1 MAFSE
6 EVVHSP
12 AVSHYKTVEAPLLSE
27 DLDKKLVTS
36 AARLAFICIVRAHN
50 LLYISSF
57 HKTLESIEICL
68 VEITPRYFLDI
79 EHMALILRTA
89 MDREMLQT
97 CMELVILLVRIA
109 LEAVHYG
116 TSHHCGQIWIL
127 SICLLATSPT
137 RVTEDVDVRSPD
149 GKTMITAHA
158 FFITSDAEL
167 DSLLGRSDVEHLFEK
182 FIIPARRHSDSLRE
196 HSRETVTCRTMKGFV
211 PPIVLADAE
220 LRDLRRIIVH
230 EHDLLLHGKSSEKV
244 FCSFLRSQRR
254 ILIRVCLSGCCQSSR
269 Q

>member
-12 AVSHYKTVEAPLLSE
+12 AVCHDKSVEAPLLAE
-27 DLDKKLVTS
+27 DLDQKLVAS
-36 AARLAFICIVRAHN
+36 AARLAFVCIIRAHD

-57 HKTLESIEICL
+57 HETFECIEVCL
-68 VEITPRYFLDI
+68 VEVTPRYFLDI
-79 EHMALILRTA
+79 EHMAFIFRTA

-97 CMELVILLVRIA
+97 RMELVILLVRIA

-158 FFITSDAEL
+158 FFITGNAEL
-167 DSLLGRSDVEHLFEK
+167 DSLLGRSDVEHFFK
-182 FIIPARRHSDSLRE
+182 QFVIPARRHTYSLRE
-196 HSRETVTCRTMKGFV
+196 HSRETVTCRAMKSFV

-244 FCSFLRSQRR
+244 FCTFFRS
-254 ILIRVCLSGCCQSSR
+254 
-269 Q
+269 

>member
-97 CMELVILLVRIA
+97 CMELVILLIRIA
-109 LEAVHYG
+109 LEAVHNG
-116 TSHHCGQIWIL
+116 ASHHCGQIWIL
-127 SICLLATSPT
+127 SICLLAASPT
-137 RVTEDVDVRSPD
+137 WVTENVDVRSPD
-149 GKTMITAHA
+149 GKTMIAANA

-167 DSLLGRSDVEHLFEK
+167 DSLLGRGDVEHLFEK
-182 FIIPARRHSDSLRE
+182 FIIPARRHTDSLRE
-196 HSRETVTCRTMKGFV
+196 HLSFLLSASSGAGIPLSCHKLYNLSHKISNNINNFNMVK
-211 PPIVLADAE
+211 
-220 LRDLRRIIVH
+220 RRI
-230 EHDLLLHGKSSEKV
+230 
-244 FCSFLRSQRR
+244 
-254 ILIRVCLSGCCQSSR
+254 
-269 Q
+269 

>member
-57 HKTLESIEICL
+57 HETLECIEVCL
-68 VEITPRYFLDI
+68 VEITPRHFLHI

-116 TSHHCGQIWIL
+116 TAHHCGQIWIL
-127 SICLLATSPT
+127 SICLLSTSPA
-137 RVTEDVDVRSPD
+137 RVTENVDVRSPY

-182 FIIPARRHSDSLRE
+182 FVIPARRHTDSLRE
-196 HSRETVTCRTMKGFV
+196 HSRKTVTCRAMKSFV

-220 LRDLRRIIVH
+220 LRNLRRIIVH

-244 FCSFLRSQRR
+244 FCTFFRS
-254 ILIRVCLSGCCQSSR
+254 
-269 Q
+269 